1 MYYFFDCGIVGKEQT
16 KERKRVLEIQG
27 RLSEMIYQNEVNS
40 YTIATLDT
48 EDEEVTIVGYLPFI
62 HIGDTLKLIGQ
73 FVTHQEYGEQ
83 FKIDSFEKMM
93 PQTRGSIRRI
103 FIKWDHKRH
112 RPIYCQKNCK
122 YLWNRNCTYTS
133 IRTRKISLY

>member
-1 MYYFFDCGIVGKEQT
+1 M
-16 KERKRVLEIQG
+16 EIQG

-93 PQTRGSIRRI
+93 PQTRRSIRRI
-103 FIKWDHKRH
+103 LIKWND
-112 RPIYCQKNCK
+112 
-122 YLWNRNCTYTS
+122 
-133 IRTRKISLY
+133 